1 LSLGFFCNTFGGNL
15 LVKVSSSSYAYLFR
29 SGEGVKV
36 KKRRMIIMKKI
47 IRAGIPMAVLLALVS
62 VSGVF
67 AQGGTPQP
75 DGWQGP
81 RPTPQQGTVTPAPQR
96 SVPSGKQ
103 VLEIP
108 SHPQQSLEPPRQQT
122 EIAPRPQSESPR
134 PTQLVTVTVTD
145 PQGRYVSG
153 LRREDFVVYEN
164 DMPQDITYF
173 NTGENE
179 PVSMGLIVDTSGS
192 MISKIDRA
200 KLALRRLLDTIHPQD
215 EVFIEAFNHQ
225 PFLLQDF
232 TDSRLLLSQAISALR
247 PVGGTALYDAILD
260 GLHRVKRGRHQKKA
274 LIVISDGLD
283 TASLSSLNQTVNAA
297 RRSGVL
303 VYAIGIGNPNGGFG
317 MGGARITIGPFIIGG
332 GGGGGLDEQ
341 IDSRALQEASDA
353 TGGKLFVLNTADVV
367 GNAGVLENATQT
379 ISRELRSQYS
389 LGYTSSLRGSRYR
402 SLRIETR
409 RADAENLAV
418 RTQKGYEAE

>member
-1 LSLGFFCNTFGGNL
+1 M
-15 LVKVSSSSYAYLFR
+15 V
-29 SGEGVKV
+29 
-36 KKRRMIIMKKI
+36 IMKKI
-47 IRAGIPMAVLLALVS
+47 IRVGIPMAILLALLS

-67 AQGGTPQP
+67 AQGRASQP

-81 RPTPQQGTVTPAPQR
+81 RPAPQQGTLTPAPQR
-96 SVPSGKQ
+96 TVPSGKQ

-108 SHPQQSLEPPRQQT
+108 SQPQQSLEPPRQQT
-122 EIAPRPQSESPR
+122 EIAPRSQPASPR
-134 PTQLVTVTVTD
+134 PNQLVTVTVTD

-153 LRREDFVVYEN
+153 LRREDFAVYED

-179 PVSMGLIVDTSGS
+179 PVSLGLIVDVSGS
-192 MISKIDRA
+192 MSSKIDRA
-200 KLALRRLLDTIHPQD
+200 RLALRRLLDTIHPQD
-215 EVFIEAFNHQ
+215 EVFIEAFNQQ

-232 TDSRLLLSQAISALR
+232 TDSRLLLAQAISSLR

-274 LIVISDGLD
+274 LIVVSDGLD
-283 TASLSSLNQTVNAA
+283 TASLSSLNQTINAA

-303 VYAIGIGNPNGGFG
+303 IYAIGIGNPNGGFG
-317 MGGARITIGPFIIGG
+317 MGGAQIAIGPFIIGG
-332 GGGGGLDEQ
+332 GGGGGFDEQ
-341 IDSRALQEASDA
+341 IDSRTLQEASDA

-367 GNAGVLENATQT
+367 GNAGVIENATQT

-389 LGYTSSLRGSRYR
+389 LGYASSLPGNHYR
-402 SLRIETR
+402 NLRVETR

-418 RTQKGYEAE
+418 RAQKGYAAE

>member
-1 LSLGFFCNTFGGNL
+1 
-15 LVKVSSSSYAYLFR
+15 
-29 SGEGVKV
+29 
-36 KKRRMIIMKKI
+36 MKTI
-47 IRAGIPMAVLLALVS
+47 IRAGIPTTVLLVLMC

-75 DGWQGP
+75 DGWQGS
-81 RPTPQQGTVTPAPQR
+81 RPTPQQSIPTPAPQR
-96 SVPSGKQ
+96 SGPSGKQ

-108 SHPQQSLEPPRQQT
+108 SRPQQSLPPPRQQT

-153 LRREDFVVYEN
+153 LRPEDFVVYE
-164 DMPQDITYF
+164 DGVPQDITYF

-179 PVSMGLIVDTSGS
+179 PVSLGLIVDVSGS

-215 EVFIEAFNHQ
+215 EVFIEAFNSQ

-303 VYAIGIGNPNGGFG
+303 VYAIGIGNPNGGFR
-317 MGGARITIGPFIIGG
+317 MGGAQITIGPFVIGG
-332 GGGGGLDEQ
+332 GAGGLDDEQ
-341 IDSRALQEASDA
+341 IDTRTLQEASDA

-367 GNAGVLENATQT
+367 GNTGVLENATQT

-389 LGYTSSLRGSRYR
+389 LGYTSSLRGSHYR
-402 SLRIETR
+402 SLRVETR
-409 RADAENLAV
+409 RADGENLAV

>member
-1 LSLGFFCNTFGGNL
+1 
-15 LVKVSSSSYAYLFR
+15 
-29 SGEGVKV
+29 
-36 KKRRMIIMKKI
+36 MKKI
-47 IRAGIPMAVLLALVS
+47 IRAGIPTAVLIVLMG

-75 DGWQGP
+75 DGWQGS
-81 RPTPQQGTVTPAPQR
+81 RPAPQQGTVTPAPQR
-96 SVPSGKQ
+96 SGPSGKQ

-108 SHPQQSLEPPRQQT
+108 SRPQQSLEPPRQQT

-153 LRREDFVVYEN
+153 LRREDFVVYE
-164 DMPQDITYF
+164 DDVPQDITYF

-179 PVSMGLIVDTSGS
+179 PVSLGLIVDVSGS
-192 MISKIDRA
+192 MSSFSKIDRA

-215 EVFIEAFNHQ
+215 EVFIEGFNHQ

-232 TDSRLLLSQAISALR
+232 TDSRPLLSQAISALR

-317 MGGARITIGPFIIGG
+317 MGGAQITIGPFVIGG
-332 GGGGGLDEQ
+332 GGSGLDDEQ
-341 IDSRALQEASDA
+341 IDTRTLQEASDA

-389 LGYTSSLRGSRYR
+389 LGYTSSLRGSHYR
-402 SLRIETR
+402 SLRVETR
-409 RADAENLAV
+409 RAEAENLAV

>member
-1 LSLGFFCNTFGGNL
+1 
-15 LVKVSSSSYAYLFR
+15 
-29 SGEGVKV
+29 
-36 KKRRMIIMKKI
+36 MKKI
-47 IRAGIPMAVLLALVS
+47 IRAGIPMAVFLLMS

-75 DGWQGP
+75 DSWQGP
-81 RPTPQQGTVTPAPQR
+81 RPTPQQRTPTPAPQH

-108 SHPQQSLEPPRQQT
+108 SRPQQSPEPPRQQT
-122 EIAPRPQSESPR
+122 EIPPPRPQPESPR

-153 LRREDFVVYEN
+153 LRREDFVVYE
-164 DMPQDITYF
+164 DGVPQDITYF

-179 PVSMGLIVDTSGS
+179 PVSMGLIVDVSGS
-192 MISKIDRA
+192 MLSKIDRA

-215 EVFIEAFNHQ
+215 EVFLEAFNHQ

-232 TDSRLLLSQAISALR
+232 TDSRLLLSQAISALH
-247 PVGGTALYDAILD
+247 PVGGTALYDAMLD
-260 GLHRVKRGRHQKKA
+260 GLHHVKRGRHQKKA
-274 LIVISDGLD
+274 LVIISDGLD

-303 VYAIGIGNPNGGFG
+303 IYAVGIGNPNGGFG
-317 MGGARITIGPFIIGG
+317 MGGARIAIGPFIIGG
-332 GGGGGLDEQ
+332 GGGGFDEQ
-341 IDSRALQEASDA
+341 IDTRTLEEASDA

-367 GNAGVLENATQT
+367 RNASVLENATET

-389 LGYTSSLRGSRYR
+389 LGYTSSLRGAHYHNMRV
-402 SLRIETR
+402 ETR

-418 RTQKGYEAE
+418 RTQKGYATD